1 MSIDTRR
8 AFSVLDGVHEA
19 KTLVLKRK
27 DEPPIRYDEA
37 FLGVPAEVA
46 QALLDAYRTGI
57 LPIRDRGMAS
67 AADEAPQL
75 AEPSAEPG
83 PDDA

>member
-1 MSIDTRR
+1 
-8 AFSVLDGVHEA
+8 VHEA

-46 QALLDAYRTGI
+46 QALLDAYRTGA
-57 LPIRDRGMAS
+57 LPRRDRSSTGTPS
-67 AADEAPQL
+67 AADEAAQL
-75 AEPSAEPG
+75 AEPAADS
-83 PDDA
+83 DADHA